1 MPGRPR
7 GGPAAA
13 LARLLVAVIA
23 AIGLGFVAL
32 QVQAYTLLSPID
44 ELQHIDYLYRA
55 PGSPAP
61 ADRVGQE
68 ALHQQDCRGIDAPGF
83 GPPLCRPASTD
94 LDPRSYQEK
103 GYNTAA
109 ANTPVYYTATRAV
122 AEVIR
127 AVTPADDL
135 VTAGRLTGGLWFALG
150 LALTFSTGRRRGI
163 PVAPMAAVTL
173 LLASTPALIFPSATI
188 TPDASGLMAGAALV
202 LALTWW
208 EERPSTV
215 RALVLVL
222 VGIVVSFAKMT
233 NLVAVAAVVLYLLL
247 RPTGVGDG
255 TEGDDGRGR
264 VAARARWATAVAVGL
279 ASVIAAGAWLAYV
292 GSRPQIPAADL
303 PDMASKYQLTYFPW
317 TGLVESS
324 LSLLQP
330 LSSSWVVVGSV
341 PYLNFATAV
350 VAMVVLAGT
359 LAAALLTGAPPL
371 EVALARGV
379 VGAAVVGALLL
390 VTAGY
395 LFSGSYFALPVR
407 YGIALVA
414 PMAIVTAS
422 MVRSRSSLVLV
433 GSTAVLALAATMF
446 RLVALV

>member
-7 GGPAAA
+7 HHAAA
-13 LARLLVAVIA
+13 LSWLLVVAVA
-23 AIGLGFVAL
+23 ALGFVFVGL
-32 QVQAYTLLSPID
+32 QVHTYTKLSPID

-68 ALHQQDCRGIDAPGF
+68 ALHQQDCRGIDAVGF
-83 GPPLCRPASTD
+83 GPPLCRPLSTD
-94 LDPRSYQEK
+94 LDPLTYQEK

-150 LALTFSTGRRRGI
+150 LALTFLTGRRRDVGA
-163 PVAPMAAVTL
+163 APMAAVTL

-188 TPDASGLMAGAALV
+188 TPDASGLVAGAALF

-215 RALVLVL
+215 RAAVLML
-222 VGIVVSFAKMT
+222 VGVVVSFAKMT
-233 NLVAVAAVVLYLLL
+233 NLVAVAAAVLYLLL
-247 RPTGVGDG
+247 RST
-255 TEGDDGRGR
+255 GDDGPGR
-264 VAARARWATAVAVGL
+264 ASARARWMTAVTVGL
-279 ASVIAAGAWLAYV
+279 TSVVAAGAWLAYV
-292 GSRPQIPAADL
+292 GSRPQIAAADL

-341 PYLNFATAV
+341 PFLNFSTAV

-371 EVALARGV
+371 EVALARAV
-379 VGAAVVGALLL
+379 VAAAVVGALLL

-395 LFSGSYFALPVR
+395 VFSSSYFALPVR

-433 GSTAVLALAATMF
+433 GTTALLVLAATVF
-446 RLVALV
+446 RLGTLV

>member
-1 MPGRPR
+1 MRGRPR

-13 LARLLVAVIA
+13 LPRLLGVAIA
-23 AIGLGFVAL
+23 ALGFVFVAL
-32 QVQAYTLLSPID
+32 QVNSYTVLSPID

-55 PGSPAP
+55 PSSPAP

-83 GPPLCRPASTD
+83 GPPLCRPLSTN
-94 LDPRSYQEK
+94 LDPTSYQEK

-109 ANTPVYYTATRAV
+109 ANTPVYYTATRGI
-122 AEVIR
+122 AEVVR
-127 AVTPADDL
+127 ALTPADDL

-150 LALTFSTGRRRGI
+150 LALTFLTGRRRG
-163 PVAPMAAVTL
+163 VASAPMAAVTL

-202 LALTWW
+202 LAMTWW

-215 RALVLVL
+215 RGLVLVL
-222 VGIVVSFAKMT
+222 LGIVVSFAKMT
-233 NLVAVAAVVLYLLL
+233 NLVVVAAVVLYLLF
-247 RPTGVGDG
+247 RPTG
-255 TEGDDGRGR
+255 DDGPNRPSM
-264 VAARARWATAVAVGL
+264 RARWTTAVTVGL
-279 ASVIAAGAWLAYV
+279 SSVIAAGAWLAYV
-292 GSRPQIPAADL
+292 GTRPQIAAADL
-303 PDMASKYQLTYFPW
+303 PDMASKYQLSYFPW

-341 PYLNFATAV
+341 PFLNFATAV

-359 LAAALLTGAPPL
+359 LAAALFTGAPPL
-371 EVALARGV
+371 EVALARAV
-379 VGAAVVGALLL
+379 VAAAVVGALLL

-395 LFSGSYFALPVR
+395 LFSSSYFTIPVR

-414 PMAIVTAS
+414 PMTIVTAS
-422 MVRSRSSLVLV
+422 MLRSRSSVVLV
-433 GSTAVLALAATMF
+433 GSAALLALAATAF
-446 RLVALV
+446 RLGTLV

>member
-1 MPGRPR
+1 MRGRPR

-13 LARLLVAVIA
+13 LPRLLAVAIA
-23 AIGLGFVAL
+23 AIGFVFVAL
-32 QVQAYTLLSPID
+32 QVHTYTLLSPID

-83 GPPLCRPASTD
+83 GPPLCRPLSTD
-94 LDPRSYQEK
+94 LDPLSYQEK

-109 ANTPVYYTATRAV
+109 ANTPVYYTATRGI
-122 AEVIR
+122 AEAIE
-127 AVTPADDL
+127 ALTPADDL

-150 LALTFSTGRRRGI
+150 LALTFLTGRRRGV
-163 PVAPMAAVTL
+163 PAAPMAAVTF
-173 LLASTPALIFPSATI
+173 LLASSPALIFPSATI
-188 TPDASGLMAGAALV
+188 TPDASGLVAGAALF
-202 LALTWW
+202 LTLTWW

-215 RALVLVL
+215 RAFLLVV
-222 VGIVVSFAKMT
+222 VGIVVAFAKMT

-247 RPTGVGDG
+247 RPTSVQD
-255 TEGDDGRGR
+255 EDSDDGREGPS
-264 VAARARWATAVAVGL
+264 VRARWTTAVTVGL
-279 ASVIAAGAWLAYV
+279 TSVVAAGAWLAYV
-292 GSRPQIPAADL
+292 GTRPQIPAADL
-303 PDMASKYQLTYFPW
+303 PDMSSKYQLTYFPW

-330 LSSSWVVVGSV
+330 LSSPWAVVGSV
-341 PYLNFATAV
+341 PFLNFATAV

-359 LAAALLTGAPPL
+359 LAAALFTGAPPL
-371 EVALARGV
+371 EVALARSV
-379 VGAAVVGALLL
+379 VAAAVVGALLL

-395 LFSGSYFALPVR
+395 LFSSTYFPIPVR

-422 MVRSRSSLVLV
+422 MIRSRSSVVLV
-433 GSTAVLALAATMF
+433 GTAALLALAATAF
-446 RLVALV
+446 RLGTLV

>member
-1 MPGRPR
+1 MRGRPR

-13 LARLLVAVIA
+13 LPRLLAVAIA
-23 AIGLGFVAL
+23 ALGFVFVAL
-32 QVQAYTLLSPID
+32 QVNTYTLLSPID

-61 ADRVGQE
+61 ADRIGQE

-83 GPPLCRPASTD
+83 GPPLCRPLSTD
-94 LDPRSYQEK
+94 LDPLSYQEK

-109 ANTPVYYTATRAV
+109 ANTPVYYTATRGV
-122 AEVIR
+122 AEAIK
-127 AVTPADDL
+127 ALTPADDL

-150 LALTFSTGRRRGI
+150 LALTFLTGRRRGV
-163 PVAPMAAVTL
+163 PAAPMAAVTL

-188 TPDASGLMAGAALV
+188 TPDASGLVAGAALV
-202 LALTWW
+202 LAMTWW

-215 RALVLVL
+215 RALLLVV
-222 VGIVVSFAKMT
+222 VGIVVAFAKMT
-233 NLVAVAAVVLYLLL
+233 NLVVVAAVVLYLLL
-247 RPTGVGDG
+247 RPTG
-255 TEGDDGRGR
+255 DDERDDEPGHPSL
-264 VAARARWATAVAVGL
+264 RARWTTAVTVGL
-279 ASVIAAGAWLAYV
+279 ASVVAAGAWLAYV
-292 GSRPQIPAADL
+292 GTRPQIPAADL

-330 LSSSWVVVGSV
+330 LSSSWAVVGSV
-341 PYLNFATAV
+341 PFLNFATAV
-350 VAMVVLAGT
+350 VAMVLLAGT
-359 LAAALLTGAPPL
+359 LAAALFTGAPPL
-371 EVALARGV
+371 EVALARSV
-379 VGAAVVGALLL
+379 VAAAVVGALLL

-395 LFSGSYFALPVR
+395 LFSSTYFPIPVR

-422 MVRSRSSLVLV
+422 MIRSRSSVVLV
-433 GSTAVLALAATMF
+433 GSAALLALAATAF
-446 RLVALV
+446 RLGTLA